1 MNKAAPATGLPSMF
15 IASSS
20 EGLPVAYDVQEA
32 LEYDCHATVW
42 KQGVFEA
49 GHTVMQDLL
58 AALPRHDVALFVF
71 TPDDAVTIRGQ
82 SWTAVRDNVVFE
94 LGLFIGALGL
104 DRCFHLLPRGE
115 NTLRL
120 PSDLAGLLPL
130 DYPTDRPDGNR
141 LAALGPACN
150 KLRRRLRAI
159 ADAIPGPSGGHRA
172 GDGDPHRTAPSAPP
186 APTTNR
192 SLAHLQH
199 YLSIWNGT
207 EMAADRA
214 RLRAGIVADHAM
226 AAEDGSRACLARV
239 YHFLDS
245 MADAVLDG
253 ALDDTQ
259 AQSHFRPA
267 VRSVWPWASQLLA
280 PPNHA
285 DEFWDP
291 LPALARLYQS
301 WQ

>member
-1 MNKAAPATGLPSMF
+1 MSQHKLPLMF

-20 EGLPVAYDVQEA
+20 EGLAVAYDVQEA
-32 LEYDCHATVW
+32 LEFDCHATVW

-58 AALPRHDVALFVF
+58 AALPKHDLALFVF

-82 SWTAVRDNVVFE
+82 SWTMVRDNVVFE
-94 LGLFIGALGL
+94 LGLFIGSLGL

-115 NTLRL
+115 PTLRL

-130 DYPTDRPDGNR
+130 DYPSDRPDGNR

-150 KLRRRLRAI
+150 KLRRRLRALARPRSDNAAVSQVGSAAI
-159 ADAIPGPSGGHRA
+159 ASA
-172 GDGDPHRTAPSAPP
+172 APVAERLVQAPDLL
-186 APTTNR
+186 
-192 SLAHLQH
+192 SH
-199 YLSIWNGT
+199 YLSIWNSVA
-207 EMAADRA
+207 MAADTA
-214 RLRAGIVADHAM
+214 RLRAGIVADHAL
-226 AAEDGSRACLARV
+226 AAQDGSRAALARV
-239 YHFLDS
+239 YRLLDS
-245 MADAVLDG
+245 MANAVLDG

-259 AQSHFRPA
+259 ARQHFQAA

-280 PPNHA
+280 PPNQA

-291 LPALARLYQS
+291 LPALACLYRR

>member
-1 MNKAAPATGLPSMF
+1 MTAAVTAADLPSMF
-15 IASSS
+15 IASST
-20 EGLPVAYDVQEA
+20 EGLPVAYDLQEA
-32 LEYDCHATVW
+32 LEFDCHATVW

-58 AALPRHDVALFVF
+58 AAPARHDLALFVF

-115 NTLRL
+115 SALRL
-120 PSDLAGLLPL
+120 PSDLAGLQSL

-159 ADAIPGPSGGHRA
+159 ADGRTGLPAGHRSD
-172 GDGDPHRTAPSAPP
+172 DG
-186 APTTNR
+186 TTVAR
-192 SLAHLQH
+192 VALALPVDQSGAHLQR
-199 YLSIWNGT
+199 YLLVWNSS
-207 EMAADRA
+207 ELAADRN
-214 RLRAGIVADHAM
+214 RLRAGIVADHAL
-226 AAEDGSRACLARV
+226 AAENGSRDCLARV

-245 MADAVLDG
+245 VADAVFDG

-259 AQSHFRPA
+259 ARLHFKAA
-267 VRSVWPWASQLLA
+267 VQSVWPWASQLLA
-280 PPNHA
+280 PPNVA

-291 LPALARLYQS
+291 LPALARLNLH